1 MEEGSILGPLLYS
14 LGQIC
19 ISVILDII
27 KEEMDQNFQKKIDTL
42 SCKYA
47 DDVTGYFAVDSDGMA
62 KQNQNS
68 WVSSWI
74 QGSSYWIM
82 LIIISCQ
89 SAVIKC
95 CLSGKLSTGSQTTT

>member
-1 MEEGSILGPLLYS
+1 
-14 LGQIC
+14 
-19 ISVILDII
+19 
-27 KEEMDQNFQKKIDTL
+27 MDQNLQKKIDTL

-82 LIIISCQ
+82 LFI
-89 SAVIKC
+89 
-95 CLSGKLSTGSQTTT
+95 LSVYSYKMLSVRKVVHWITDNNLNNPFAQKFLYKKAFI